1 MTRARICLLCFILLI
16 RTVSAAQQPRL
27 MWPVGH
33 NGGINSVAFSPDNKY
48 ILTASQDGTAKLW
61 DSRSGYLLQD
71 FRGHELWIDKAL
83 FSPDGT
89 KVLTLSNDNTGKL
102 WDTRTGRLISTL
114 RGKTK
119 LGQLGNGGIWIDGLF
134 SPDGKYV
141 VTVSNADYDKN
152 LARIWDGNNGRLVR
166 SLPSYN
172 EGLVPPVFR
181 NGGKTLLL
189 ASGKNKAV
197 QWDLISW
204 KPAGMV
210 PDHKPA
216 DDSAAYYSPDK
227 KYFISIEKNRERN
240 LGVSTQVCIRSA
252 STRELLATLADTL
265 SYTNAF
271 CISPDSKLLVTG
283 PEDGVALV
291 WELPSGHLLRQLS
304 GHIMPA
310 WQTGFSRDGRYILS
324 YDEDNVYNGWER
336 ETGKPVQDPPVD
348 VYGPYSLFNRWNGD
362 GDSIIT
368 YFNDSTFIGIRRK
381 GALAAAFFEVA
392 EISPDGRNVITAEGT
407 WDHEG
412 RLWEA
417 ATGRLIRIL
426 RGHTGVI
433 SSAHFSHDGKWII
446 TAASDDT
453 ARVWE
458 TKTGRVVMKADGHQ
472 TGVGPAVF
480 SPDSKFV
487 LTGSG
492 DNSVTLWSRLTGKQ
506 LYTFL
511 QTDSTNYI
519 GLIPSGYYQG
529 SREGAKRLH
538 YVTSRLQAISFSQLD
553 VKYNRPDKV
562 LEALGTTD
570 TVLTESYRKAYNKR
584 IRKLGIDTSL
594 FSNGFSVPEADI
606 LNRDSI
612 EYEQKGE
619 SLSLHI
625 RGADG
630 SYPLDRFNI
639 WINESPLYGQ
649 RGIRMKAGNNGSL
662 DTFISVR
669 LSRGTNRIETSI
681 SNINGTES
689 YRVPLLVNCD
699 PPARQP
705 ELIRFFG
712 IGIDQF
718 SDSGYNLRYSVKDIR
733 DLVVKLKER
742 YGNQLLIDTLFNEKV
757 TRENIKMLKQKLLQ
771 TGVDDKV
778 IISYSGH
785 GLLSSDY
792 DYYLSTYSVDFSKPE
807 ENGLP
812 YDELESLVDS
822 IPARRKLLLID
833 ACHSGEVDKEELVR
847 IGKSPDSLVKGFKPI
862 AYKDDKKHLGL
873 KNSFELMQDLFVN
886 VGRSTGATIISAA
899 AGTQFALERNDL
911 KNGVFTYALLET
923 LNRSPSVLI
932 SELKKKV
939 GERVEEL
946 TRGLQ
951 KPTSRNETMEE
962 DWSL

>member
-1 MTRARICLLCFILLI
+1 MTAARGFSLFFLLLL
-16 RTVSAAQQPRL
+16 SAVAIAQQPRL

-33 NGGINSVAFSPDNKY
+33 NGGINSVAFSPDSRY

-61 DSRSGYLLQD
+61 DARTGYLLQD
-71 FRGHELWIDKAL
+71 FKGHELWIDKAL

-89 KVLTLSNDNTGKL
+89 KILTLSNDNTGKL
-102 WDTRTGRLISTL
+102 WNTQTGRLICTL

-119 LGQLGNGGIWIDGLF
+119 RGELGNGGIWIDGLF

-141 VTVSNADYDKN
+141 LTVSNAEQDKN
-152 LARIWDGNNGRLVR
+152 RTWIWDGSNGKLVKAL
-166 SLPSYN
+166 SSYN
-172 EGLVPPVFR
+172 EGLVPPVIGTDGR
-181 NGGKTLLL
+181 TLIL
-189 ASGKNKAV
+189 ATGKNKAAR
-197 QWDLISW
+197 WELNSW
-204 KPAGMV
+204 KPLGVIPGYKA
-210 PDHKPA
+210 A
-216 DDSAAYYSPDK
+216 TDSAAWYSPDR
-227 KYFISIEKNRERN
+227 KYFISVEKDRDQS
-240 LGVSTQVCIRSA
+240 LGVSTTVSIRSA
-252 STRELLATLADTL
+252 STKEVLATLADTL

-271 CISPDSKLLVTG
+271 CISPDSRLLVTG
-283 PEDGVALV
+283 PEDGVARI
-291 WELPSGHLLRQLS
+291 WEIPSGRLLLRLS
-304 GHIMPA
+304 GHILPA
-310 WQTGFSRDGRYILS
+310 YETGFSADGHYILS
-324 YDEDNVYNGWER
+324 YDEENVYSGWER
-336 ETGKPVQDPPVD
+336 ETGRPVRDFPGD
-348 VYGPYSLFNRWNGD
+348 VYSPYSEFNRWNGD
-362 GDSIIT
+362 GDSITT
-368 YFNDSTFIGIRRK
+368 YFNDSTSIGIRRK

-392 EISPDGRNVITAEGT
+392 EISPDGKNVITAEGT

-417 ATGRLIRIL
+417 GTGRLIRIL

-433 SSAHFSHDGKWII
+433 SSAHFSHDGKWIL

-453 ARVWE
+453 ARLWE

-472 TGVGPAVF
+472 TGVGTAVF
-480 SPDSKFV
+480 SPGSEFII
-487 LTGSG
+487 TGSG
-492 DNSVTLWSRLTGKQ
+492 DNSVTLWNRLTGKR

-511 QTDSTNYI
+511 QTDSSNYI

-538 YVTSRLQAISFSQLD
+538 YVTQELQAISFAQLD

-562 LEALGTTD
+562 LEALGTKD
-570 TVLTESYRKAYNKR
+570 TLLLESYRKAYYKR
-584 IRKLGIDTSL
+584 IGKLGIDTSR
-594 FSNGFSVPEADI
+594 FSNTFSVPVADI
-606 LNRDSI
+606 INRDSI

-619 SLSLHI
+619 TLSLHI
-625 RGADG
+625 RGADI

-649 RGIRMKAGNNGSL
+649 RGISIKMRNAGSL

-681 SNINGTES
+681 SNVNGTES
-689 YRVPLLVNCD
+689 YRVPLLVNCNPD
-699 PPARQP
+699 TSQP
-705 ELIRFFG
+705 EMIRFVG
-712 IGIDQF
+712 IGIDHF
-718 SDSGYNLRYSVKDIR
+718 RDSVNNLQYSVKDIR
-733 DLVVKLKER
+733 DLAVKLKER

-757 TRENIKMLKQKLLQ
+757 TRENIKALKQKLLQ
-771 TGVDDKV
+771 TGVNDKV
-778 IISYSGH
+778 IIAYSGH

-792 DYYLSTYSVDFSKPE
+792 EYYLSTYPVNFGKPE
-807 ENGLP
+807 EGGLP

-822 IPARRKLLLID
+822 IPARRKLMLID

-847 IGKSPDSLVKGFKPI
+847 IDKSPDSLVKGFKPI
-862 AYKDDKKHLGL
+862 AYKKDAKHLGL
-873 KNSFELMQDLFVN
+873 KNSFELMQELFVN

-911 KNGVFTYALLET
+911 KNGVFTYAILET
-923 LNRSPSVLI
+923 LNRYPTVLI
-932 SELKKKV
+932 SELKRKV
-939 GERVEEL
+939 GERVEQL